1 MFFDFVIRLDFNIE
15 KLKKSRLKIE
25 KLSALDIMVIENAIN
40 AISVSILRHLFD
52 KRLLTLTRGSY
63 IFLTYT
69 NYCRSNVITFVQL
82 FTSCNIVWFLTRIIR
97 NRDGFVLPY

>member
-1 MFFDFVIRLDFNIE
+1 MVYDWKSNYNLSKVNVFFMFFQFVIRLDFNKE

-25 KLSALDIMVIENAIN
+25 KLSALDIMVVENAIN
-40 AISVSILRHLFD
+40 AISVSVLRHLFD

-69 NYCRSNVITFVQL
+69 N
-82 FTSCNIVWFLTRIIR
+82 
-97 NRDGFVLPY
+97 